1 MKKIL
6 STFFIFFLLSFKLM
20 AHEIVCNFDIDK
32 KYEAKSG
39 KFKKGKVS
47 SSQKNHE
54 IKITKLSK
62 ISDRNFNGTLNGAG
76 HHNRNVIIVF
86 RDKVVSISQSDATNP
101 DYFAHYTIFMDYK
114 NTSGDFLSSMY
125 EVYPSYHKHGA
136 VFYYRGSCKGIK

>member
-1 MKKIL
+1 
-6 STFFIFFLLSFKLM
+6 M
-20 AHEIVCNFDIDK
+20 ASEIVCDFDSDR

-39 KFKKGKVS
+39 KFNKGKIYS
-47 SSQKNHE
+47 DEKKHK
-54 IKITKLSK
+54 IKITNISK
-62 ISDRNFNGTLNGAG
+62 TSGRDFNGTLNGAG
-76 HHNRNVIIVF
+76 HRDRKVKIVF
-86 RDKVVSISQSDATNP
+86 RDKVVSISQSDAYNR

>member
-1 MKKIL
+1 
-6 STFFIFFLLSFKLM
+6 M

-47 SSQKNHE
+47 SNQKNHE
-54 IKITKLSK
+54 IKITNLKQ
-62 ISDRNFNGTLNGAG
+62 ISGRNFNATLNGAG
-76 HHNRNVIIVF
+76 HRDRKVKIVF
-86 RDKVVSISQSDATNP
+86 RDKVVSISQSDAYNR

-125 EVYPSYHKHGA
+125 EVYPSFDYGA

>member
-1 MKKIL
+1 MRHAPVTINP
-6 STFFIFFLLSFKLM
+6 LLYKYNPS
-20 AHEIVCNFDIDK
+20 IVVN
-32 KYEAKSG
+32 
-39 KFKKGKVS
+39 
-47 SSQKNHE
+47 
-54 IKITKLSK
+54 
-62 ISDRNFNGTLNGAG
+62 
-76 HHNRNVIIVF
+76 